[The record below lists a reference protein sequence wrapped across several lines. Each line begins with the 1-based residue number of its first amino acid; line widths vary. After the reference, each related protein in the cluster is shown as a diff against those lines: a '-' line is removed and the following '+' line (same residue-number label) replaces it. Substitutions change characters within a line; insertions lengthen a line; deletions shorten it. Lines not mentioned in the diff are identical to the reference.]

1 MAARRQLQKK
11 RYSAHSGQQKVGRT
25 INKQKDIAVPRKW
38 KGAFKAAVKKYP
50 YLDSLTRRKRAL
62 MCEIGVSDF
71 PEKHIRVVDIS
82 QNKARTQLVSGYM
95 PCITPKGEKYL
106 TDRRRPLLG
115 VEAMR
120 LQGMW
125 LEPSDPRI
133 HDMSDSLLRDLA
145 GNAFEQSCFAAVLWC
160 TLVFYAKMHHRRTAA
175 GMQPRTPIYLP
186 DPMLEKCEDDDDV
199 RTEVLGEGRD
209 QGNSS
214 VVSQHKT
221 D

>member
-1 MAARRQLQKK
+1 
-11 RYSAHSGQQKVGRT
+11 
-25 INKQKDIAVPRKW
+25 
-38 KGAFKAAVKKYP
+38 
-50 YLDSLTRRKRAL
+50 
-62 MCEIGVSDF
+62 
-71 PEKHIRVVDIS
+71 
-82 QNKARTQLVSGYM
+82 
-95 PCITPKGEKYL
+95 
-106 TDRRRPLLG
+106 
-115 VEAMR
+115 
-120 LQGMW
+120 MW
-125 LEPSDPRI
+125 LELGNPKI